1 MAAATVLSLSNH
13 TTKSKIIYLAKRT
26 DRAGKNTVKP
36 KGSFRELA
44 NMMFAS
50 STVWTIV
57 FTGDHSRRVPHRE
70 Q

>member
-50 STVWTIV
+50 STVWIV
-57 FTGDHSRRVPHRE
+57 FTGNHSRRVPHRE